1 MSADTLAAEEHVLGS
16 ILLEPTV
23 WGEVSDLN
31 LTNFGSPA
39 HRALYQTLTELA
51 ANGGIGDLE
60 HIVEHLQRTER
71 LQLVGGRPALE
82 KLRDDT
88 ATWTTAALYA
98 AKLKQVTHQPEPSP
112 TIAKHG
118 RAHPQRKTGHVL
130 EHEGSAYVEWQRL
143 GLDCNGNGQPY
154 PTLGNTALLIAQHP
168 DLAGK
173 IWRDTF
179 RAQVWHTLRGVPEP
193 WTDADALRLTAW
205 INQTLRLPKIGL
217 PTVHHAVDLVA
228 ANAGRNSVTDWLES
242 LTWDGTERIDHWLS
256 DCLGVDRTPYTIA
269 VARNWLISMVA
280 RAYQPGCQ
288 VDHMPVL
295 EGSSGAG
302 KSSAL
307 AVLGGEW
314 YRAAP
319 QAFGSKA
326 FLEAIQGTWLV
337 EIPDMVG
344 FGRSEH
350 TQIIA
355 AVTTRSDPYRASYGR
370 TAEDHPRTC
379 VFAATSETDQ
389 YLDDSRGR
397 RRYWP
402 LRCTEINLDTLR
414 ATRDQLFAEATVAF
428 KQGST
433 WHIVPTEEASDE
445 QAARE
450 VVDVW
455 DEVVD
460 KFLAGRTSTSLA
472 EVVSDA
478 LLVETSRQDR
488 SVQMRAAKCLKR
500 LGFSCKVEWI
510 GDKTR
515 RVYRR

>member
-16 ILLEPTV
+16 ILLEPSI
-23 WGEVSDLN
+23 WSEVSDLS
-31 LTNFGSPA
+31 LTNFGAPA
-39 HRALYQTLTELA
+39 HRALYQTLAELA
-51 ANGGIGDLE
+51 ANGGIVDFD
-60 HIVEHLQRTER
+60 HVVEHLAQTER
-71 LQLVGGRPALE
+71 LELVGGIEALE
-82 KLRDDT
+82 RLRDET
-88 ATWTTAALYA
+88 TTWTTAALYA
-98 AKLKQVTHQPEPSP
+98 AELRQVTHQPPVTKHP
-112 TIAKHG
+112 KAK
-118 RAHPQRKTGHVL
+118 PQRKTGRVL
-130 EHEGSAYVEWQRL
+130 EPEGSAYVEWQRL

-179 RAQVWHTLRGVPEP
+179 RAQVWHTLRGTPEP
-193 WTDADALRLTAW
+193 WTDSDALRLTAW

-228 ANAGRNSVTDWLES
+228 ANESRNSVTEWLES
-242 LTWDGTERIDHWLS
+242 LTWDGTPRLDHWLS
-256 DCLGVDRTPYTIA
+256 DCLGVERTAYTMA
-269 VARNWLISMVA
+269 VARNWLVSMVA
-280 RAYQPGCQ
+280 RAYRPGCQ
-288 VDHMPVL
+288 ADHMPVL
-295 EGSSGAG
+295 EGASGAG

-326 FLEAIQGTWLV
+326 FLEAIQGAWLV

-350 TQIIA
+350 TLIIA
-355 AVTTRSDPYRASYGR
+355 AITTRCDPYRASYGR
-370 TAEDHPRTC
+370 VSEDHPRTC
-379 VFAATSETDQ
+379 IFAATSETDQ

-402 LRCTEINLDTLR
+402 LRCTEINLEVLR

-433 WHIVPTEEASDE
+433 WHLVPSVEASAE
-445 QAARE
+445 QAERE

-455 DEVVD
+455 DEIIER
-460 KFLAGRTSTSLA
+460 FLAGRTSTSLT
-472 EVVSDA
+472 EVVSEA
-478 LLVETSRQDR
+478 LQVEIARQDR

-500 LGFSCKVEWI
+500 LGFSCKIERI
-510 GDKTR
+510 ADKTR
-515 RVYRR
+515 RIYRR